1 MPRYNQLQKINSVFV
16 REIISELTRKMMEM
30 YLSSFHEDYC
40 TKYINIENIEKC

>member
-16 REIISELTRKMMEM
+16 REITIGELTRKMMEM

-40 TKYINIENIEKC
+40 TKYKRLYIEKS